1 MWGWVTHNLKSR
13 LPGEISTISDM
24 QIYHSNG
31 IKQRRTKEPSPV
43 VAPRLLPEV
52 ASGCGA
58 WAVLSPVAAPRLLPE
73 VASGCGPWAIVVR
86 ASVLAAHGLSSCS

>member
-1 MWGWVTHNLKSR
+1 ML
-13 LPGEISTISDM
+13 
-24 QIYHSNG
+24 
-31 IKQRRTKEPSPV
+31 SPV
-43 VAPRLLPEV
+43 AAPGLLPEV
-52 ASGCGA
+52 ASRCGA